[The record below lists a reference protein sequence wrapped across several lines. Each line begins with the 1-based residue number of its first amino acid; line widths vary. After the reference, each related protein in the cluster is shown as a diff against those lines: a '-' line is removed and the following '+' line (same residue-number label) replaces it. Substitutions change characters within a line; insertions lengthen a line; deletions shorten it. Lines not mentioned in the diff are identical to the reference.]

1 MNEDVITAARDSGDE
16 KIILMLKEYVKP
28 AITEDEEGGSMF
40 VNLFVGLFSSGLR
53 YGSECFR
60 TPPIDTL
67 GGGGVLHFSRSL
79 VIL

>member
-16 KIILMLKEYVKP
+16 KIILMLKEYVKL
-28 AITEDEEGGSMF
+28 AITEDDEGGSMF

-67 GGGGVLHFSRSL
+67 GGGLFYIFPGVW
-79 VIL
+79 